1 MLGQRLIHVARTT
14 RQSRRHSLLLR
25 YATTTT
31 AAGRSATTSGGGKRS
46 LASYIGTVGGG
57 AAVVAVGGGI
67 SYGMYYLNTTE
78 EGLGIRRQAQFW
90 RTIFPIVADYVWYL
104 NSRSPYVWYQQHK
117 YKRMLSKSHTH
128 NNDNNDG
135 ADAEQNREQL
145 DEQVKKLWQE
155 EKARLLEELHG
166 KHAPSMLAIMLQLK
180 GLYIK
185 LGQVLSVTALPLP
198 DQYRNE
204 FKVLQSN
211 VSGWEDF
218 ETTVKPILEKELLS
232 NHKNN
237 GSNKD
242 GNSEAATSLD
252 DIFEYI
258 DPIPCGAASIGQAHR
273 AILATNNSSTTKE
286 DDDGHKTSGKEV
298 IIKVQY
304 PTARWQVPADIRCIG
319 QFLKLCVFFNAV
331 DESSATLSY
340 NEFSRQFLAE
350 LDYNQERINL
360 QQIYNSSISSS
371 TSSTSS
377 DNRATSID
385 MDNPYE
391 KHGVLVPRVYD
402 ELCTKNIITMSYFP
416 GPKLQEEAK
425 RRLEQLGID
434 TSSQGRVGLRA
445 LVEQDMEDQKQRGK
459 QEAAQQQPHFF
470 RENDAPQAK
479 RQVDPNQEKNDVAV
493 GGGERKMALDATPS
507 SSWKMNNFPQLL
519 GRIVGVDSMLWATR

>member
-14 RQSRRHSLLLR
+14 RQPTLLLR
-25 YATTTT
+25 RANTTT
-31 AAGRSATTSGGGKRS
+31 AAFRSTATSGGSKRS
-46 LASYIGTVGGG
+46 LASYAGTVGGG
-57 AAVVAVGGGI
+57 AAVVVVGGGI
-67 SYGMYYLNTTE
+67 SYGMYHLTTTE

-90 RTIFPIVADYVWYL
+90 MTIFPIVADYVWYL
-104 NSRSPYVWYQQHK
+104 NSHSPYVWYQHRK
-117 YKRMLSKSHTH
+117 YQRMLSQSQDQTDK
-128 NNDNNDG
+128 NGGDD
-135 ADAEQNREQL
+135 DAEQKREQR
-145 DEQVKKLWQE
+145 DEQVEILWQQ
-155 EKARLLEELHG
+155 EKAKLLEELHG

-185 LGQVLSVTALPLP
+185 LGQVLSVTALPIP

-232 NHKNN
+232 NYKSNS
-237 GSNKD
+237 SNKD
-242 GNSEAATSLD
+242 GNSETATSLD
-252 DIFEYI
+252 EIFEYI

-273 AILATNNSSTTKE
+273 AILATQNSSTEK
-286 DDDGHKTSGKEV
+286 DDDFQKTNGKEV

-304 PTARWQVPADIRCIG
+304 PSARWQVPADIRCIG

-360 QQIYNSSISSS
+360 QQIYNSSTSSS
-371 TSSTSS
+371 TSITSG
-377 DNRATSID
+377 NRATAID

-402 ELCTKNIITMSYFP
+402 ELCTKNVITMSYFP

-434 TSSQGRVGLRA
+434 TSSRGRVGLRA
-445 LVEQDMEDQKQRGK
+445 LVEQDMDQNQPGK

-470 RENDAPQAK
+470 RENDTQEAK
-479 RQVDPNQEKNDVAV
+479 HQKDTNQDKNDITVSD
-493 GGGERKMALDATPS
+493 GESKMALDATPS